1 MSGPRLHPYRSPP
14 AEYPLAAHALALGFD
29 VEIARLLI
37 GERSELRTLGKFRNG
52 KWVYSVASAER
63 IVAAIRQRRAG

>member
-1 MSGPRLHPYRSPP
+1 MPGPRLHPYRSPL
-14 AEYPLAAHALALGFD
+14 AEYPIATHARALGFD

-37 GERSELRTLGKFRNG
+37 GERTELRTLGKFRDG

-63 IVAAIRQRRAG
+63 IAAALRQRRAG